1 MSAAESAWAR
11 GLCPI
16 ARWVHRYFLR
26 VAPLPHATGSLSALA
41 GAGLASSS
49 LEFLAEG
56 AVLAGI
62 ALALPASG
70 WFCLALLCLAD
81 GYCRHR
87 EYRRLKGIM
96 ARWGFHPRLLGP
108 VATSRCQR
116 DAALAA
122 ARELGH
128 LAQAKV
134 HFRSL
139 GYRWYHLLPDG
150 SVDNPL
156 RFFDPAFLRVTFMP
170 GKGVKQREAA
180 RTDTKQPVSS
190 ACRRC

>member
-1 MSAAESAWAR
+1 MSAAEPACPK
-11 GLCPI
+11 GVYPI
-16 ARWVHRYFLR
+16 ASRLRRYFFQ

-87 EYRRLKGIM
+87 EYRRLKEIM
-96 ARWGFHPRLLGP
+96 ARRGFHPRLLGP

-122 ARELGH
+122 AKDLGH
-128 LAQAKV
+128 LAQAEG

-156 RFFDPAFLRVTFMP
+156 RFFDPAFLRVTFLP
-170 GKGVKQREAA
+170 GKGAVRPDTI
-180 RTDTKQPVSS
+180 RPDTK
-190 ACRRC
+190 